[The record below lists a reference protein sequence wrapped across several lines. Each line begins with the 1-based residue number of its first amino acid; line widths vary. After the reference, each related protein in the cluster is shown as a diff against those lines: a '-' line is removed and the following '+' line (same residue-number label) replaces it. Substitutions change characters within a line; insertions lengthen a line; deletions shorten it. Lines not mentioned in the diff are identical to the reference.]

1 MRSCLRTYSIIH
13 SYSFIQF
20 FSNNSEVE
28 LRRTG
33 REQTQD
39 KAIMILIKTAHPEE
53 EGKLL
58 TTLDLIVKL
67 PFVSFTEPCTIVV
80 GIDKAR

>member
-1 MRSCLRTYSIIH
+1 
-13 SYSFIQF
+13 
-20 FSNNSEVE
+20 
-28 LRRTG
+28 
-33 REQTQD
+33 
-39 KAIMILIKTAHPEE
+39 MILIKTAHPEE

-67 PFVSFTEPCTIVV
+67 PFVSFTEPYTIVV

>member
-1 MRSCLRTYSIIH
+1 
-13 SYSFIQF
+13 
-20 FSNNSEVE
+20 
-28 LRRTG
+28 
-33 REQTQD
+33 
-39 KAIMILIKTAHPEE
+39 MILIKTAQPEE

-67 PFVSFTEPCTIVV
+67 PSASFTEPYTIVV